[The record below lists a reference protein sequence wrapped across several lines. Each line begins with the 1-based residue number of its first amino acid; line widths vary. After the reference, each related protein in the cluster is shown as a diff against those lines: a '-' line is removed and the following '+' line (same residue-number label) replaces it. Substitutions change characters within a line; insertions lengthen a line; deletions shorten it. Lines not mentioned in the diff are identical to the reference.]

1 LKYSDKERESDER
14 DDEDWRR
21 RWSIEEELW
30 RGVVEDRR
38 TISVTHAGL
47 GR

>member
-1 LKYSDKERESDER
+1 LTERESDEG

-21 RWSIEEELW
+21 WRIGKEELW
-30 RGVVEDRR
+30 RGGGVVEEGRR

-47 GR
+47 G